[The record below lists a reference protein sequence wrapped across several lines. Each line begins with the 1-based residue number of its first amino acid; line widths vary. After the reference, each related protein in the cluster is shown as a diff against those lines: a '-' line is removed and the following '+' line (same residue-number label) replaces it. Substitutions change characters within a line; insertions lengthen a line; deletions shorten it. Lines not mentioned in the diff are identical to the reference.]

1 MKVPYEIL
9 AEQVEKL
16 YAKQID
22 ESDDAAIEAHITY
35 IEKFIEACGWEPN
48 EYLERWLKDDPSILD
63 N

>member
-16 YAKQID
+16 YTKQFD
-22 ESDDAAIEAHITY
+22 DSDTVAIEAHITY
-35 IEKFIEACGWEPN
+35 IEKFIEACGWSVEQ
-48 EYLERWLKDDPSILD
+48 YLERWLKEDPNLEM